1 MAGVPGDHARRD
13 LLVER
18 DDAPVL
24 RLVTRMFVPLRQKCV
39 NDDAVSF
46 EAYVAG
52 RGRAHLRLAYVL
64 CRDADLAQDLV
75 QNALVKVHP
84 RWDRVDNPDAYV
96 RRAIVNDFLSW
107 RRRRAATEVV
117 TDRLPET
124 ARSAVGPEDRDAMW
138 RLLAELPRQQRA
150 VLALRYYD
158 ELDDE
163 AIARLL
169 GCSAATVRS
178 HASKAIAALRAS
190 DAGARFVEGTNR

>member
-1 MAGVPGDHARRD
+1 
-13 LLVER
+13 
-18 DDAPVL
+18 
-24 RLVTRMFVPLRQKCV
+24 
-39 NDDAVSF
+39 
-46 EAYVAG
+46 VAG

-117 TDRLPET
+117 TDCLPET

-169 GCSAATVRS
+169 GCSTATVRS